1 MKLFAILRLFIL
13 ILPSIFRQV
22 GASSPTTAQ
31 RLEDASQC
39 AIKCFSQFVDKPT
52 FSTANKVRICDDH
65 KLSNTVASCIHTACP
80 IRDLFGRN
88 FSRSAL
94 QGSGY
99 SHGRLWA
106 DFLKLEQTNCGRP
119 ELDNDHN
126 IRGINYTIL
135 GIAVFSIVLRT
146 VTKSY
151 HFSRWGADD
160 YLIIA
165 ASVFTGVQC
174 IIMGLMTFAG
184 LGRNIWTLDDSTI
197 TTFHIYLLVVQYAY
211 VLSLCLIK
219 LSILYFFLRTFPD
232 PKFRLIIK
240 CTIAFNIVTT
250 IIVTICGALQRQP
263 IKLLWDGWK
272 EYPPRGITLNI
283 PAIIFF
289 HAGVN
294 IALDIWM
301 FALPLT
307 QLYSLG
313 LQPKKKAGVMV
324 IFGVGI
330 FLIAASCIRIPYLL
344 DFTRT
349 LNTSSDAQGFVVWS
363 NIESGVGI
371 LVACMPHMQPIFRA
385 IAARGRSWNILPKS
399 SSSSTEGI
407 FVQRS
412 LATIKMS
419 RTDGTTLLEPDDLVL
434 HDTGGLLSEPSSAKV
449 DSKFGSLSETG
460 TSR

>member
-1 MKLFAILRLFIL
+1 MKLFAILRLFTL
-13 ILPSIFRQV
+13 ILPCLFPQV

-39 AIKCFSQFVDKPT
+39 AIECFSQFVDKPT
-52 FSTANKVRICDDH
+52 FSTTNKERICDDH

-80 IRDLFGRN
+80 IRDLF
-88 FSRSAL
+88 
-94 QGSGY
+94 
-99 SHGRLWA
+99 

-184 LGRNIWTLDDSTI
+184 LGRNIWTLNDSTI

-263 IKLLWDGWK
+263 IHLLWDGWK

-419 RTDGTTLLEPDDLVL
+419 RTDGTTLIEPDDLVL
-434 HDTGGLLSEPSSAKV
+434 HDTGGLLSDPGSAKV
-449 DSKFGSLSETG
+449 DSKFGSVSETG

>member
-1 MKLFAILRLFIL
+1 MCRAYYPRLARALDVL
-13 ILPSIFRQV
+13 ISCNQ
-22 GASSPTTAQ
+22 
-31 RLEDASQC
+31 
-39 AIKCFSQFVDKPT
+39 IKCFSRFVDKPT
-52 FSTANKVRICDDH
+52 FSTVNKERICHDH
-65 KLSNTVASCIHTACP
+65 KLGNTVASCIHTSCP

-88 FSRSAL
+88 PSICKDQAI
-94 QGSGY
+94 
-99 SHGRLWA
+99 HIHACWT

-151 HFSRWGADD
+151 HFSQWGADD

-232 PKFRLIIK
+232 PTFRLIIK

-250 IIVTICGALQRQP
+250 IIVIICGALQRQP
-263 IKLLWDGWK
+263 IHLLWDGWK
-272 EYPPRGITLNI
+272 EYPHRGITLNTL
-283 PAIIFF
+283 AIIFF

-349 LNTSSDAQGFVVWS
+349 LNASCKHIPSPRPEIPQLMEG
-363 NIESGVGI
+363 NSGCSRI
-371 LVACMPHMQPIFRA
+371 
-385 IAARGRSWNILPKS
+385 RGM
-399 SSSSTEGI
+399 
-407 FVQRS
+407 VQ
-412 LATIKMS
+412 
-419 RTDGTTLLEPDDLVL
+419 
-434 HDTGGLLSEPSSAKV
+434 H
-449 DSKFGSLSETG
+449 
-460 TSR
+460 

>member
-13 ILPSIFRQV
+13 ILPSIFQQV
-22 GASSPTTAQ
+22 SASSPTTAQ

-39 AIKCFSQFVDKPT
+39 APAVSAQHARYETYSVENPQDGPYKDQAT
-52 FSTANKVRICDDH
+52 H
-65 KLSNTVASCIHTACP
+65 IHGCLT
-80 IRDLFGRN
+80 
-88 FSRSAL
+88 
-94 QGSGY
+94 
-99 SHGRLWA
+99 

-151 HFSRWGADD
+151 RFSQWGADD

-165 ASVFTGVQC
+165 ASLFTGVQC

-232 PKFRLIIK
+232 PTFRLIIK

-263 IKLLWDGWK
+263 IHLLWDGWK

-294 IALDIWM
+294 IALDVWM

-349 LNTSSDAQGFVVWS
+349 LNASSNAQGFVVWS

-385 IAARGRSWNILPKS
+385 IAARARSWNILPKG

-419 RTDGTTLLEPDDLVL
+419 KTDGTTLVEPDDLVL
-434 HDTGGLLSEPSSAKV
+434 HDRGGLLSEPSPAKKV
-449 DSKFGSLSETG
+449 DSKFGSVSETG
-460 TSR
+460 TSG

>member
-1 MKLFAILRLFIL
+1 MKLFALLRLFIL
-13 ILPSIFRQV
+13 ILPSIFQQV

-52 FSTANKVRICDDH
+52 FSTANKERICHDH
-65 KLSNTVASCIHTACP
+65 KLSNAVASSIRIACP
-80 IRDLFGRN
+80 IRDLF
-88 FSRSAL
+88 
-94 QGSGY
+94 
-99 SHGRLWA
+99 
-106 DFLKLEQTNCGRP
+106 DFLKLEQINCGRP

-151 HFSRWGADD
+151 RFSQWGADD

-165 ASVFTGVQC
+165 ASLFTGVQC

-232 PKFRLIIK
+232 PTFRLIIK
-240 CTIAFNIVTT
+240 YTIAFNIVTT

-263 IKLLWDGWK
+263 IHLLWDGWK

-294 IALDIWM
+294 IALDVWM

-349 LNTSSDAQGFVVWS
+349 LNASSNAQGFVVWS

-385 IAARGRSWNILPKS
+385 IAARARSWNILPKG

-419 RTDGTTLLEPDDLVL
+419 KTDGTTLVEPDDLVL
-434 HDTGGLLSEPSSAKV
+434 HDRGGLLSEPSPAKKV
-449 DSKFGSLSETG
+449 DSKFGSVSETG
-460 TSR
+460 TSG

>member
-1 MKLFAILRLFIL
+1 M
-13 ILPSIFRQV
+13 
-22 GASSPTTAQ
+22 
-31 RLEDASQC
+31 C
-39 AIKCFSQFVDKPT
+39 
-52 FSTANKVRICDDH
+52 H
-65 KLSNTVASCIHTACP
+65 
-80 IRDLFGRN
+80 
-88 FSRSAL
+88 
-94 QGSGY
+94 
-99 SHGRLWA
+99 
-106 DFLKLEQTNCGRP
+106 FLKLEQTNCGRP

-151 HFSRWGADD
+151 RFSQWGADD

-232 PKFRLIIK
+232 PTFRLIIK
-240 CTIAFNIVTT
+240 YTIAFNIVTT

-263 IKLLWDGWK
+263 IHLLWDGWK

-294 IALDIWM
+294 IALDVWM

-330 FLIAASCIRIPYLL
+330 L
-344 DFTRT
+344 
-349 LNTSSDAQGFVVWS
+349 
-363 NIESGVGI
+363 
-371 LVACMPHMQPIFRA
+371 
-385 IAARGRSWNILPKS
+385 
-399 SSSSTEGI
+399 
-407 FVQRS
+407 
-412 LATIKMS
+412 
-419 RTDGTTLLEPDDLVL
+419 
-434 HDTGGLLSEPSSAKV
+434 
-449 DSKFGSLSETG
+449 
-460 TSR
+460 